1 MYSEDEECLE
11 CNKARPEVGWP
22 DLRDSMDPWLGRV
35 IDGRY
40 LLTKRIGQGAS
51 ASVYRSESMAISR
64 QFAIKIIHPPRGNQG
79 PSPEQ
84 IATRLEREIEAL
96 GRLRN
101 PHIVRFYDVI
111 ELPLNHIGVVMDFV
125 EGETLESLVLRGD
138 YLSVARA
145 CTLLRQIANGVY
157 EAHLAGM
164 THRDLKPENIMVEQ
178 LPAGDDFVHVL
189 DFGIVQV
196 EGEASMTQGF
206 IGTPLYAS
214 PEQAMGE
221 EIDHRSDIYSLGAI
235 FFFMLAGRPPFLGQ
249 NVMQVLRQ
257 HVEVRPPSISDL
269 RSDMGVP
276 DELELLVGRMLAK
289 TVDQRPE
296 SLAEVIHS
304 LDRLS
309 YSTSEGKETHDGTS
323 EAVVQ
328 AENWQRPT
336 HKSGETSPGVPF
348 QEASSVV
355 SEASEPRFHPS
366 DRRFETEPTAP
377 PPGPL
382 SDNISGSSEASEPST
397 QHRSG
402 TPRSGIFG
410 RVKRASA
417 SSDASAAEVDNTP
430 RFERIP
436 ESHSISVA
444 AAHSIPEQV
453 RAEIPEGVEPE
464 IVAATSDLE
473 FAFTHAQQLYYWRLD
488 DGTHKVLPVRGAA
501 KITALALTKGIAL
514 IGRDSG
520 GIEEIKLDTGEVTV
534 LFESVFSDVVVDL
547 CASADGKLMFAL
559 MSSGRLYMS
568 SVNKPSNEWVRVR
581 GGKAAKC
588 IALSPKGD
596 LVAVARES
604 GNIEISRVAEPK
616 QIRLNIEVT
625 TEVEHIAFTDDGYLL
640 GVSAGD
646 DVVGLYQVLNGKK
659 IVDVD
664 VNGKRPLAFYF
675 SKHNSLIGYIIEGR
689 EVFVIDLQA

>member
-1 MYSEDEECLE
+1 
-11 CNKARPEVGWP
+11 
-22 DLRDSMDPWLGRV
+22 MDPWLGRV

-138 YLSVARA
+138 YLPVSRA

-164 THRDLKPENIMVEQ
+164 THRDLKPENVMVEQ

-221 EIDHRSDIYSLGAI
+221 EIDHRSDIYSLGAM

-257 HVEVRPPSISDL
+257 HVEVTPPSISDL

-276 DELELLVGRMLAK
+276 DELELLIGRMLAK

-309 YSTSEGKETHDGTS
+309 YSTSEGKDTADGVS
-323 EAVVQ
+323 EPVLREMLAKEPESKQ
-328 AENWQRPT
+328 RAKKERWQRPT

-348 QEASSVV
+348 KEASSVV
-355 SEASEPRFHPS
+355 SEASEPHIAE
-366 DRRFETEPTAP
+366 DRLFQTEPTAP

-382 SDNISGSSEASEPST
+382 SDRSSQGEESSEPNYR
-397 QHRSG
+397 HRSG

-410 RVKRASA
+410 RVKRSTSTHPEPQEQDSAKVQAASF
-417 SSDASAAEVDNTP
+417 SSSPDSQ
-430 RFERIP
+430 
-436 ESHSISVA
+436 SISVA
-444 AAHSIPEQV
+444 AAQSIPEQV
-453 RAEIPEGVEPE
+453 RVKLPDGIEPQ
-464 IVAATSDLE
+464 IVAATSELE
-473 FAFTHAQQLYYWRLD
+473 FAFTHDQKLYHWRLD
-488 DGTHKVLPVRGAA
+488 DGAHKKIEVRGAA
-501 KITALALTKGIAL
+501 KITALALADGLAL

-520 GIEEIKLDTGEVTV
+520 SIEQVKLDTGEVEA

-547 CASADGKLMFAL
+547 RASRDGKLMFAL

-568 SVNKPSNEWVRVR
+568 SVNKPANEWVRVR
-581 GGKAAKC
+581 GGKPARS

-596 LVAVARES
+596 LVAVARE
-604 GNIEISRVAEPK
+604 GGTIEVSRVAEPK
-616 QIRLNIEVT
+616 QIRLTIEADGDIR
-625 TEVEHIAFTDDGYLL
+625 HIAFTDDGYLL
-640 GVSAGD
+640 GVSSGGD
-646 DVVGLYQVLNGKK
+646 SVGLYQVLNGKK

-664 VNGKRPLAFYF
+664 VDGKQPLAFFF
-675 SKHNSLIGYIIEGR
+675 SKHNSLIGYVIEDR

>member
-1 MYSEDEECLE
+1 
-11 CNKARPEVGWP
+11 
-22 DLRDSMDPWLGRV
+22 MDPWLGRV

-138 YLSVARA
+138 YLPVSRA

-164 THRDLKPENIMVEQ
+164 THRDLKPENVMVEQ

-221 EIDHRSDIYSLGAI
+221 EIDHRSDIYSLGAM

-257 HVEVRPPSISDL
+257 HVEVTPPSISDL

-276 DELELLVGRMLAK
+276 DELELLIGRMLAK

-309 YSTSEGKETHDGTS
+309 YSTSEGKDTADGVS
-323 EAVVQ
+323 EPVLKEMLAKEPESKQ
-328 AENWQRPT
+328 RAKKERWQRPT

-348 QEASSVV
+348 KEASSVV
-355 SEASEPRFHPS
+355 SEASEPHIAE
-366 DRRFETEPTAP
+366 DRLFQTEPTAP

-382 SDNISGSSEASEPST
+382 SDRSSQGEESSEPNYR
-397 QHRSG
+397 HRSG

-410 RVKRASA
+410 RVKRSTSTHPEPQEQDSAKVQAASF
-417 SSDASAAEVDNTP
+417 SSSPDSQ
-430 RFERIP
+430 
-436 ESHSISVA
+436 SISVA
-444 AAHSIPEQV
+444 AAQSIPEQV
-453 RAEIPEGVEPE
+453 RVKLPDGIEPQ
-464 IVAATSDLE
+464 IVAATSELE
-473 FAFTHAQQLYYWRLD
+473 FAFTHDQKLYHWRLD
-488 DGTHKVLPVRGAA
+488 DGAHKKIEVRGAA
-501 KITALALTKGIAL
+501 KITALALADGLAL

-520 GIEEIKLDTGEVTV
+520 SIEQVKLDTGEVEA

-547 CASADGKLMFAL
+547 RASRDGKLMFAL

-568 SVNKPSNEWVRVR
+568 SVNKPANEWVRVR
-581 GGKAAKC
+581 GGKPARS

-596 LVAVARES
+596 LVAVARE
-604 GNIEISRVAEPK
+604 GGTIEVSRVAEPK
-616 QIRLNIEVT
+616 QIRLTIEADGDIR
-625 TEVEHIAFTDDGYLL
+625 HIAFTDDGYLL
-640 GVSAGD
+640 GVSSGGD
-646 DVVGLYQVLNGKK
+646 SVGLYQVLNGKK

-664 VNGKRPLAFYF
+664 VDGKQPLAFFF
-675 SKHNSLIGYIIEGR
+675 SKHNSLIGYVIEDR

>member
-1 MYSEDEECLE
+1 
-11 CNKARPEVGWP
+11 
-22 DLRDSMDPWLGRV
+22 MDPWLGRV

-138 YLSVARA
+138 YLPVSRA

-164 THRDLKPENIMVEQ
+164 THRDLKPENVMVEQ

-221 EIDHRSDIYSLGAI
+221 EIDHRSDIYSLGAM

-257 HVEVRPPSISDL
+257 HVEVTPPSISDL

-276 DELELLVGRMLAK
+276 DELELLIGRMLAK

-309 YSTSEGKETHDGTS
+309 YSTSEGKDTADGVS
-323 EAVVQ
+323 EPVLKEMLAKEPESKQ
-328 AENWQRPT
+328 RAKKERWQRPT

-348 QEASSVV
+348 KEASSVV
-355 SEASEPRFHPS
+355 SEASEPHIAE
-366 DRRFETEPTAP
+366 DRLFQTEPTAP

-382 SDNISGSSEASEPST
+382 SDRSSQGEESSEPNYR
-397 QHRSG
+397 HRSG

-410 RVKRASA
+410 RVKRST
-417 SSDASAAEVDNTP
+417 STH
-430 RFERIP
+430 P
-436 ESHSISVA
+436 ESQEQDSAKVQAASFSSSPDSQSISVA
-444 AAHSIPEQV
+444 AAQSIPEQV
-453 RAEIPEGVEPE
+453 RVKLPDGIEPQ
-464 IVAATSDLE
+464 IVAATSELE
-473 FAFTHAQQLYYWRLD
+473 FAFTHDQKLYHWRLD
-488 DGTHKVLPVRGAA
+488 DGAHKKIEVRGAA
-501 KITALALTKGIAL
+501 KITALALADGLAL

-520 GIEEIKLDTGEVTV
+520 SIEQVKLDTGEVEA

-547 CASADGKLMFAL
+547 RASRDGKLMFAL

-568 SVNKPSNEWVRVR
+568 SVNKPANEWVRVR
-581 GGKAAKC
+581 GGKPARS

-596 LVAVARES
+596 LVAVARE
-604 GNIEISRVAEPK
+604 GGTIEVSRVAEPK
-616 QIRLNIEVT
+616 QIRLTIEADGDIR
-625 TEVEHIAFTDDGYLL
+625 HIAFTDDGYLL
-640 GVSAGD
+640 GVSSGGD
-646 DVVGLYQVLNGKK
+646 SVGLYQVLNGKK

-664 VNGKRPLAFYF
+664 VDGKQPLAFFF
-675 SKHNSLIGYIIEGR
+675 SKHNSLIGYVIEDR

>member
-1 MYSEDEECLE
+1 
-11 CNKARPEVGWP
+11 
-22 DLRDSMDPWLGRV
+22 
-35 IDGRY
+35 
-40 LLTKRIGQGAS
+40 
-51 ASVYRSESMAISR
+51 MAISR

-138 YLSVARA
+138 YLPVSRA

-164 THRDLKPENIMVEQ
+164 THRDLKPENVMVEQ

-221 EIDHRSDIYSLGAI
+221 EIDHRSDIYSLGAM

-257 HVEVRPPSISDL
+257 HVEVTPPSISDL

-276 DELELLVGRMLAK
+276 DELELLIGRMLAK

-309 YSTSEGKETHDGTS
+309 YSTSEGKDTADGVS
-323 EAVVQ
+323 EPVLKELLAKEPAPKQ
-328 AENWQRPT
+328 RAKKERWQRPT

-348 QEASSVV
+348 KEASSVV
-355 SEASEPRFHPS
+355 SEASEPHIAE
-366 DRRFETEPTAP
+366 DRLFQTEPTAP

-382 SDNISGSSEASEPST
+382 SDRSSQGEESSEPNYR
-397 QHRSG
+397 HRSG

-410 RVKRASA
+410 RVKRSTSTHPEPQEQDSAKVQAASF
-417 SSDASAAEVDNTP
+417 SSSPDSQ
-430 RFERIP
+430 
-436 ESHSISVA
+436 SISVA
-444 AAHSIPEQV
+444 AAQSIPEQV
-453 RAEIPEGVEPE
+453 RVKLPDGIEPQ
-464 IVAATSDLE
+464 IVAATSELE
-473 FAFTHAQQLYYWRLD
+473 FAFTHDQKLYHWRLD
-488 DGTHKVLPVRGAA
+488 DGAHKKIEVRGAA
-501 KITALALTKGIAL
+501 KITALALADGLAL

-520 GIEEIKLDTGEVTV
+520 SIEQVKLDTGEVEA

-547 CASADGKLMFAL
+547 RASRDGKLMFAL

-568 SVNKPSNEWVRVR
+568 SVNKPANEWVRVR
-581 GGKAAKC
+581 GGKPARS

-596 LVAVARES
+596 LVAVARE
-604 GNIEISRVAEPK
+604 GGTIEVSRVAEPK
-616 QIRLNIEVT
+616 QIRLTIEADGDIR
-625 TEVEHIAFTDDGYLL
+625 HIAFTDDGYLL
-640 GVSAGD
+640 GVSSGGD
-646 DVVGLYQVLNGKK
+646 SVGLYQVLNGKK

-664 VNGKRPLAFYF
+664 VDGKQPLAFFF
-675 SKHNSLIGYIIEGR
+675 SKHNSLIGYVIEDR

>member
-1 MYSEDEECLE
+1 
-11 CNKARPEVGWP
+11 
-22 DLRDSMDPWLGRV
+22 MDPWLGRV

-138 YLSVARA
+138 YLPVSRA
-145 CTLLRQIANGVY
+145 CALLRQIANGVY

-164 THRDLKPENIMVEQ
+164 THRDLKPENVMVEQ

-221 EIDHRSDIYSLGAI
+221 EIDHRSDIYSLGAM

-257 HVEVRPPSISDL
+257 HVEVTPPSISDL

-276 DELELLVGRMLAK
+276 DELELLIGRMLAK

-309 YSTSEGKETHDGTS
+309 YSTSEGKDTADGVS
-323 EAVVQ
+323 EPVLKELLAKEPSRKQ
-328 AENWQRPT
+328 SNKRKEPWQRPT

-348 QEASSVV
+348 KEASSVV
-355 SEASEPRFHPS
+355 SEASEPHIAE
-366 DRRFETEPTAP
+366 DRLFQTEPTSP

-382 SDNISGSSEASEPST
+382 TERSSQGDEISDSSYR
-397 QHRSG
+397 HRSG

-410 RVKRASA
+410 RVKRASSTQPEQQEQDSAQVQAA
-417 SSDASAAEVDNTP
+417 SFSSSPDSQ
-430 RFERIP
+430 
-436 ESHSISVA
+436 SISVA
-444 AAHSIPEQV
+444 AAQSIPEQV
-453 RAEIPEGVEPE
+453 RVKIPDGVDPE
-464 IVAATSDLE
+464 IVAATSELE
-473 FAFTHAQQLYYWRLD
+473 FAFTHDQQLYHWRLD
-488 DGTHKVLPVRGAA
+488 DGAHKKITARGAA
-501 KITALALTKGIAL
+501 KITALTLAKGLAL

-520 GIEEIKLDTGEVTV
+520 SIEQVKLDTGEVEP

-547 CASADGKLMFAL
+547 KASRDGKLMFAL

-568 SVNKPSNEWVRVR
+568 SVNKPANEWVRVR
-581 GGKAAKC
+581 GGKPARS

-596 LVAVARES
+596 LVAVARE
-604 GNIEISRVAEPK
+604 GGTIEVSRVAEPK
-616 QIRLNIEVT
+616 QIRLTIETHENVN
-625 TEVEHIAFTDDGYLL
+625 HIAFTDDGYLL
-640 GVSAGD
+640 GVSSGGES
-646 DVVGLYQVLNGKK
+646 VGLYQVLNGKK

-664 VNGKRPLAFYF
+664 VNGRQPLALFF
-675 SKHNSLIGYIIEGR
+675 SKHNSLIGYVIEDR

>member
-1 MYSEDEECLE
+1 
-11 CNKARPEVGWP
+11 
-22 DLRDSMDPWLGRV
+22 MDPWLGRV

-40 LLTKRIGQGAS
+40 LLTQRIGQGAS

-138 YLSVARA
+138 YLPVSRA

-164 THRDLKPENIMVEQ
+164 THRDLKPENVMVEQ

-221 EIDHRSDIYSLGAI
+221 EIDHRSDIYSLGAM

-257 HVEVRPPSISDL
+257 HVEVTPPSISDL

-276 DELELLVGRMLAK
+276 DELELLIGRMLAK

-309 YSTSEGKETHDGTS
+309 YSTSEGKDTADGVS
-323 EAVVQ
+323 EPVLKEMLAKEPESKQ
-328 AENWQRPT
+328 RAKKERWQRPT

-348 QEASSVV
+348 KEASSVV
-355 SEASEPRFHPS
+355 SEASEPHIAE
-366 DRRFETEPTAP
+366 DRLFQTEPTAP

-382 SDNISGSSEASEPST
+382 SDRSSQGEESSEPNYR
-397 QHRSG
+397 HRSG

-410 RVKRASA
+410 RVKRST
-417 SSDASAAEVDNTP
+417 STH
-430 RFERIP
+430 P
-436 ESHSISVA
+436 ESQEQDSAKVQAASFSSSPDSQSISVA
-444 AAHSIPEQV
+444 AAQSIPEQV
-453 RAEIPEGVEPE
+453 RVKLPDGIEPQ
-464 IVAATSDLE
+464 IVAATSELE
-473 FAFTHAQQLYYWRLD
+473 FAFTHDQKLYHWRLD
-488 DGTHKVLPVRGAA
+488 DGAHKKIEVRGAA
-501 KITALALTKGIAL
+501 KITALALADGLAL

-520 GIEEIKLDTGEVTV
+520 SIEQVKLDTGEVEA

-547 CASADGKLMFAL
+547 RASRDGKLMFAL

-568 SVNKPSNEWVRVR
+568 SVNKPANEWVRVR
-581 GGKAAKC
+581 GGKPARS

-596 LVAVARES
+596 LVAVARE
-604 GNIEISRVAEPK
+604 GGTIEVSRVAEPK
-616 QIRLNIEVT
+616 QIRLTIEADGDIR
-625 TEVEHIAFTDDGYLL
+625 HIAFTDDGYLL
-640 GVSAGD
+640 GVSSGGD
-646 DVVGLYQVLNGKK
+646 SVGLYQVLNGKK

-664 VNGKRPLAFYF
+664 VDGKQPLAFFF
-675 SKHNSLIGYIIEGR
+675 SKHNSLIGYVIEDR

>member
-1 MYSEDEECLE
+1 
-11 CNKARPEVGWP
+11 
-22 DLRDSMDPWLGRV
+22 MDPWLGRV

-138 YLSVARA
+138 YLPVSRA
-145 CTLLRQIANGVY
+145 CALLRQIANGVY

-164 THRDLKPENIMVEQ
+164 THRDLKPENVMVEQ

-221 EIDHRSDIYSLGAI
+221 EIDHRSDIYSLGAM

-257 HVEVRPPSISDL
+257 HVEVTPPSISDL

-276 DELELLVGRMLAK
+276 DELELLIGRMLAK

-309 YSTSEGKETHDGTS
+309 YSTSEGKDTADGVS
-323 EAVVQ
+323 EPVLKELLAKEPSRKQ
-328 AENWQRPT
+328 SNKRKEPWQRPT

-348 QEASSVV
+348 KEASSVV
-355 SEASEPRFHPS
+355 SEASEPHIAE
-366 DRRFETEPTAP
+366 DRLFQTEPTSP

-382 SDNISGSSEASEPST
+382 TERSSQGDEISDSSYR
-397 QHRSG
+397 HRSG

-410 RVKRASA
+410 RVKRAS
-417 SSDASAAEVDNTP
+417 STQ
-430 RFERIP
+430 
-436 ESHSISVA
+436 
-444 AAHSIPEQV
+444 PEQQEQDSAQV
-453 RAEIPEGVEPE
+453 Q
-464 IVAATSDLE
+464 AALVDEEQNPFLRYFRE
-473 FAFTHAQQLYYWRLD
+473 Q
-488 DGTHKVLPVRGAA
+488 VLPG
-501 KITALALTKGIAL
+501 LQP
-514 IGRDSG
+514 RDQREAPGLSILG
-520 GIEEIKLDTGEVTV
+520 FVDRQIE
-534 LFESVFSDVVVDL
+534 
-547 CASADGKLMFAL
+547 
-559 MSSGRLYMS
+559 
-568 SVNKPSNEWVRVR
+568 
-581 GGKAAKC
+581 
-588 IALSPKGD
+588 
-596 LVAVARES
+596 RES
-604 GNIEISRVAEPK
+604 WCQVPPPASP
-616 QIRLNIEVT
+616 QRLCHLE
-625 TEVEHIAFTDDGYLL
+625 
-640 GVSAGD
+640 SC
-646 DVVGLYQVLNGKK
+646 
-659 IVDVD
+659 
-664 VNGKRPLAFYF
+664 
-675 SKHNSLIGYIIEGR
+675 
-689 EVFVIDLQA
+689 

>member
-1 MYSEDEECLE
+1 
-11 CNKARPEVGWP
+11 
-22 DLRDSMDPWLGRV
+22 MDPWLGRV

-138 YLSVARA
+138 YLPVSRA

-164 THRDLKPENIMVEQ
+164 THRDLKPENVMVEQ

-221 EIDHRSDIYSLGAI
+221 EIDHRSDIYSLGAM

-257 HVEVRPPSISDL
+257 HVEVTPPSISDL

-276 DELELLVGRMLAK
+276 DELELLIGRMLAK

-309 YSTSEGKETHDGTS
+309 YSTSEGKDTADGVS
-323 EAVVQ
+323 EPVLREMLAKEPESKQ
-328 AENWQRPT
+328 RAKKERWQRPT

-348 QEASSVV
+348 KEASSVV
-355 SEASEPRFHPS
+355 SEASEPHIAE
-366 DRRFETEPTAP
+366 DRLFQTEPTAP

-382 SDNISGSSEASEPST
+382 SDRSSQGEESSEPNYR
-397 QHRSG
+397 HRSG

-410 RVKRASA
+410 RVKRST
-417 SSDASAAEVDNTP
+417 STH
-430 RFERIP
+430 P
-436 ESHSISVA
+436 ESQEQDSAKVQAASFSSSPDSQSISVA
-444 AAHSIPEQV
+444 AAQSIPEQV
-453 RAEIPEGVEPE
+453 RVKLPDGIEPQ
-464 IVAATSDLE
+464 IVAATSELE
-473 FAFTHAQQLYYWRLD
+473 FAFTHDQKLYHWRLD
-488 DGTHKVLPVRGAA
+488 DGAHKKIEVRGAA
-501 KITALALTKGIAL
+501 KITALALADGLAL

-520 GIEEIKLDTGEVTV
+520 SIEQVKLDTGEVEA

-547 CASADGKLMFAL
+547 RASRDGKLMFAL

-568 SVNKPSNEWVRVR
+568 SVNKPANEWVRVR
-581 GGKAAKC
+581 GGKPARS

-596 LVAVARES
+596 LVAVARE
-604 GNIEISRVAEPK
+604 GGTIEVSRVAEPK
-616 QIRLNIEVT
+616 QIRLTIEADGDIR
-625 TEVEHIAFTDDGYLL
+625 HIAFTDDGYLL
-640 GVSAGD
+640 GVSSGGD
-646 DVVGLYQVLNGKK
+646 SVGLYQVLNGKK

-664 VNGKRPLAFYF
+664 VDGKQPLAFFF
-675 SKHNSLIGYIIEGR
+675 SKHNSLIGYVIEDR